1 MTTIILVTALMFLY
15 VLGLISSF
23 ANWRFI
29 IGKRTTKDTLL
40 LVFLWWGVVLLGVV
54 AGRKR

>member
-1 MTTIILVTALMFLY
+1 MTTIILVTAVVFLY

-29 IGKRTTKDTLL
+29 IGKRSTKDTFI

-54 AGRKR
+54 AGSKK